1 MVGRAKLSDAAPEG
15 GGGATQRHLPC
26 CSAVV
31 KRFLCNAAYTHCR
44 EIGQVLALRVCLR
57 PFAHPVF
64 TLAKRHVRH
73 DNGFADGESRR
84 PQQPC
89 PTEPAPV
96 HEPAKRVLFVLAAA
110 AASIS
115 IGALPSFTAAQ
126 DFAPQVELRV
136 PSSEPRY
143 AAIVMDAATGEVL
156 YQKRADSPRY
166 PASVT
171 KLMTFYLAF
180 EALSTGKLHETD
192 MIVVSPFAASQAPTK
207 LGLRAGDSIDAG
219 DALHAM
225 AVHSANDMAVAVA
238 ERIGGTESRFAAM
251 MTLKAQELGM
261 THSHFV
267 NPNGLPD
274 SRHVSSARDI
284 AILCQALLRDF
295 PQYYH
300 YFGDEE
306 FTYRG
311 LTYRNTNHLLG
322 QMPGVDGF
330 KTGFTNAA
338 GYNLAASAVR
348 DGHRLIT
355 VVLGGSSG
363 AARNANVED
372 LLLTGFDIERRRD
385 QGERI
390 MLTENMFEAPPPA
403 GVTAPQLEQGDTSD
417 PIDLVLNAAAE
428 GKPFAG
434 AMSPVAELS
443 ASHPLLAAETPSA
456 GLVAKPAAQARESR
470 NWSVE
475 VGAFS
480 SSRLATRQ
488 VDYVADS
495 FRSIF
500 DDREGEVD
508 RIGRRYQAVFTGFTQ
523 SEAAVACN
531 SVATHDIPCA
541 ASHR

>member
-1 MVGRAKLSDAAPEG
+1 M
-15 GGGATQRHLPC
+15 
-26 CSAVV
+26 
-31 KRFLCNAAYTHCR
+31 
-44 EIGQVLALRVCLR
+44 
-57 PFAHPVF
+57 
-64 TLAKRHVRH
+64 
-73 DNGFADGESRR
+73 
-84 PQQPC
+84 
-89 PTEPAPV
+89 
-96 HEPAKRVLFVLAAA
+96 HEPAKRVLLSLAAVALSTSLSITPSLAAA
-110 AASIS
+110 QV
-115 IGALPSFTAAQ
+115 FTPPT
-126 DFAPQVELRV
+126 DLRV
-136 PSSEPRY
+136 PASEPRY

-180 EALSTGKLHETD
+180 EALSTGKLRETD
-192 MIVVSPFAASQAPTK
+192 MVVVSPLAASQAPTK
-207 LGLRAGDSIDAG
+207 LGLRPGDSIDVE

-225 AVHSANDMAVAVA
+225 AVHSANDMAVALS
-238 ERIGGTESRFAAM
+238 ERIGGSESRFAAM
-251 MTLKAQELGM
+251 MTMKAQELGM
-261 THSHFV
+261 NHSHFV

-284 AILCQALLRDF
+284 ATLCQALLRDF

-311 LTYRNTNHLLG
+311 VTYRNTNHLLG

-363 AARNANVED
+363 SARNANVED
-372 LLLTGFDIERRRD
+372 LLLTGFDIEHRRD
-385 QGERI
+385 HGERI
-390 MLTENMFEAPPPA
+390 ELTQNMFEAPPPA
-403 GVTAPQLEQGDTSD
+403 SVTQPQLEQGDTSD
-417 PIDLVLNAAAE
+417 PIDLVLNAAAQ
-428 GKPFAG
+428 GRPLAG
-434 AMSPVAELS
+434 AMAPVTQLS

-456 GLVAKPAAQARESR
+456 GLAPKPTAQAHDAH

-475 VGAFS
+475 VGAFRT
-480 SSRLATRQ
+480 SRLATRQ
-488 VDYVADS
+488 VDLVADS

-500 DDREGEVD
+500 DDRAGEVD
-508 RIGRRYQAVFTGFTQ
+508 HVAGRYHAVFTGFTQ
-523 SEAAVACN
+523 SEAGDACAKVAARD
-531 SVATHDIPCA
+531 VPCS